1 MEDSITIITD
11 PWSLLGV
18 TRDDNLEDIKRQRNA
33 LALATH
39 PDKCPSPSLRP
50 EWTARMA
57 TINDAFA
64 LATDDAAWDAYQ
76 RQHHLSSSSSSFP
89 DENDNEDAQQHPP
102 PPPPQEDSPRVA
114 RARAHESTP
123 AHSAARAARRRNLQ
137 ARADA
142 VAEENEDGTPRGAEG
157 ARARW
162 EGYYARQRDG
172 INSDDAAARVGAREA
187 RDARVETEA
196 RRFGAV
202 AAVGMATEQWA
213 DAAALLEGEGDGE
226 GGGKG
231 KWTVEMLAAESLGA
245 LEGDEGSHKQRK
257 AVRRMLVGEAVEKR
271 ARGQLK
277 WEGEHGGAGAGGAAS
292 QQALEEG
299 GARRTLRIGG
309 GAVTE
314 ADEEAEALE
323 EERRRHAQKLEQYAE
338 TRKFRA
344 EWDGLFGN
352 EAPVK
357 KAPRPPNRKEARQMK
372 KLKSQ
377 GKA

>member
-76 RQHHLSSSSSSFP
+76 RQHHLTP
-89 DENDNEDAQQHPP
+89 DEAQQYQHDQEGSDSAPK
-102 PPPPQEDSPRVA
+102 PPQEDSPRVA
-114 RARAHESTP
+114 RARAHEATP

-213 DAAALLEGEGDGE
+213 DAAALLEGDGE
-226 GGGKG
+226 GGSSA
-231 KWTVEMLAAESLGA
+231 WTVEGLAAESLGA

-257 AVRRMLVGEAVEKR
+257 AARRMLVGEAVERR
-271 ARGQLK
+271 ARGQLR
-277 WEGEHGGAGAGGAAS
+277 WEGEHGGAGAGGAAP

-309 GAVTE
+309 GAATE

-323 EERRRHAQKLEQYAE
+323 EERRRHVQKLEQYAE

-352 EAPVK
+352 ETPVK